1 MAVETFSIQFINVFQ
16 RMVLSITGVLF
27 TDYIILCCT
36 YIVYVGAGSQSILP
50 LFFLYTKA
58 KTSICSLL
66 SITFAIVWI
75 LLGLSNQ
82 GNAGSNIASSSHAP
96 YNSVIVYHY

>member
-1 MAVETFSIQFINVFQ
+1 
-16 RMVLSITGVLF
+16 MVLSITGVLF
-27 TDYIILCCT
+27 TDCIILCST

-50 LFFLYTKA
+50 LFLLY
-58 KTSICSLL
+58 
-66 SITFAIVWI
+66 TFAIVWI

-96 YNSVIVYHY
+96 YNSVIAYHY